1 MSYILEVAKSIKN
14 IFTGPL
20 EYQFIK
26 YGGKAL
32 YVEGFLRVTLIGE
45 EKIEFLL
52 KKGTVTIEGKKLN
65 VAEITAGSCVIE
77 GEIEGVYES

>member
-1 MSYILEVAKSIKN
+1 M
-14 IFTGPL
+14 
-20 EYQFIK
+20 
-26 YGGKAL
+26 
-32 YVEGFLRVTLIGE
+32 RVTLIGE